1 MVLQWG
7 GWNLEEEEEEEE
19 EEAATIDGPQDRAP
33 KTKKIQPPYP
43 CGDGSKKNTPATVP
57 GLEYRNDSNSFR
69 RRRRK
74 EKAGHFSLFPSPVE
88 LYVCMYVLM
97 ICRWRSNIA
106 RMNQNVAFAISI
118 YIMEANYKTPSGI
131 QSRTKNGLRA
141 RNKI

>member
-7 GWNLEEEEEEEE
+7 GWNLEEEEEE

-69 RRRRK
+69 RRRRRK
-74 EKAGHFSLFPSPVE
+74 EKAGHFYILFPSPVE
-88 LYVCMYVLM
+88 LYVCMNDMYV
-97 ICRWRSNIA
+97 C
-106 RMNQNVAFAISI
+106 MND
-118 YIMEANYKTPSGI
+118 M
-131 QSRTKNGLRA
+131 
-141 RNKI
+141 